1 MSGYT
6 AEELRAASTFSI
18 GAYGRTPD
26 GFTGQIVGRHSLYTV
41 LVSANGRPPVLV
53 SALGLV
59 LIDPNRDTSAIP
71 QDDGAIPS
79 VSTFSKCLPGTN
91 PSADAPPPTGVTED
105 SAQASGEAPEEQL
118 SMF

>member
-1 MSGYT
+1 MIGYT
-6 AEELRAASTFSI
+6 AEELRAASELSI
-18 GAYGRTPD
+18 GTYGRTPD

-59 LIDPNRDTSAIP
+59 QIDPNKEDAATP
-71 QDDGAIPS
+71 QRERPFPSDASHMKCPHGTEPS
-79 VSTFSKCLPGTN
+79 V
-91 PSADAPPPTGVTED
+91 DAPCPAQGAGA
-105 SAQASGEAPEEQL
+105 SARASGEAPGKQF